1 LSKRGKK
8 GFLHG
13 KWAIAI
19 IGWIGFLYVRLV
31 YLLNYKKHSGIKQ
44 LDPNKPYI
52 VVFWHEH
59 ILLSAFCW
67 RRLRK
72 EKKDRKVSAVIS
84 EHADGEY
91 IAQIVKHL
99 GIGAMR
105 GSSTRGGVKAL
116 LAVLGE
122 LKKGNDAAFTPD
134 GPRGP
139 RHSIA
144 EGVILAAKKSRAEI
158 VPISFKAS
166 RSYRL
171 KSWDRFVIPKPFGT
185 ITLCAGKPFGL
196 EGLDN
201 DESKQRI
208 RRALEAIEA

>member
-1 LSKRGKK
+1 MSKRGKR
-8 GFLHG
+8 GFLRNR
-13 KWAIAI
+13 WVIAI
-19 IGWIGFLYVRLV
+19 IGWIGYLYVRLI
-31 YLLNYKKHSGIKQ
+31 YLLNYKKHSGIKR
-44 LDPNKPYI
+44 LDPDKPYI
-52 VVFWHEH
+52 VVFWHEY

-72 EKKDRKVSAVIS
+72 NKKDRRVFAMIS
-84 EHADGEY
+84 EHNDGEY
-91 IAQIVKHL
+91 IARIVKHL
-99 GIGAMR
+99 GIGATR

-116 LAVLGE
+116 LAAIGE

-139 RHSIA
+139 RRSIA
-144 EGVILAAKKSRAEI
+144 EGVIMAAKKSGAEI
-158 VPISFKAS
+158 VPICFKAS

-208 RRALEAIEA
+208 RQALEAIEI